1 MSTQTLH
8 WSISG
13 EFITDIVRSWFW
25 DENKPYET
33 CEELLLNCLIN
44 PKLTLE
50 DRKNIARDIIEG
62 RKKIT
67 GVNELTVENDG
78 KNIRPIQTKIKEL
91 MHKNKIYEIERHI
104 DNNPICYVDPYA
116 TSKSIK
122 ALTEGIT
129 RYRNDYN
136 TKEILETYF
145 CYHTNGIT
153 DEPMYDMPLSDINKP
168 SRCGLWLWEN
178 PEIIVTICEEKNTQ
192 PGTPDFWEGIYEYT
206 KDKPEFHER
215 NMRYLAEKRIISN
228 DISTTHT
235 NDRIIDKPTGKPVEP
250 SGLKSWIGLVD
261 PQGHFYSCEFAEHET
276 LAYKIIAGSPEKFPE
291 DKNSAYHFVMSLDLL
306 LNKYHWCAL
315 RDVWG
320 TGKSITF
327 PADNRITNAQKRT
340 IWEAITKFD
349 VHIKI
354 PDILMD

>member
-1 MSTQTLH
+1 
-8 WSISG
+8 
-13 EFITDIVRSWFW
+13 
-25 DENKPYET
+25 
-33 CEELLLNCLIN
+33 
-44 PKLTLE
+44 
-50 DRKNIARDIIEG
+50 
-62 RKKIT
+62 
-67 GVNELTVENDG
+67 
-78 KNIRPIQTKIKEL
+78 
-91 MHKNKIYEIERHI
+91 
-104 DNNPICYVDPYA
+104 
-116 TSKSIK
+116 
-122 ALTEGIT
+122 
-129 RYRNDYN
+129 
-136 TKEILETYF
+136 
-145 CYHTNGIT
+145 
-153 DEPMYDMPLSDINKP
+153 
-168 SRCGLWLWEN
+168 
-178 PEIIVTICEEKNTQ
+178 
-192 PGTPDFWEGIYEYT
+192 
-206 KDKPEFHER
+206 
-215 NMRYLAEKRIISN
+215 MRYLAEKRITSN

-235 NDRIIDKPTGKPVEP
+235 NDRIIDTPTGKPVEP